1 MKVLLNG
8 AGYAQ
13 LSMKLPVFLR
23 GLTSSRWDVL
33 ASMPV
38 MSLGRPGCHHL
49 KSLPPIIGAE
59 FRRHI

>member
-8 AGYAQ
+8 AGCAQ
-13 LSMKLPVFLR
+13 LSMKLPVFLP

-49 KSLPPIIGAE
+49 RVYHP
-59 FRRHI
+59 

>member
-1 MKVLLNG
+1 MSV
-8 AGYAQ
+8 
-13 LSMKLPVFLR
+13 KLPVFLW

-38 MSLGRPGCHHL
+38 MSLGRPGCHCL
-49 KSLPPIIGAE
+49 KSLSPIINAD